1 MPINLANMGYDDVP
15 AAMPGEFQQLPAG
28 GYVCNV
34 ILADITHSKAGN
46 LMLVLFIDI
55 AQGDF
60 KGHFKA
66 AVDRVKSFAPDK
78 KWDSNAIYR
87 QLICDNSGRI
97 SKFFKGLMTAF
108 QKSNNNFRLNLQ
120 NFDAN
125 DLRGLLIGFVFA
137 EEEYQ
142 KKDGSIASKV
152 IPVFPKSLADI
163 QSGNFTVPLK
173 KSLQP
178 STPAQSN
185 DIFGG
190 SRIDPSDLPF

>member
-34 ILADITHSKAGN
+34 VLADITHSKAGN

-152 IPVFPKSLADI
+152 IPVFPKSVADI
-163 QSGNFTVPLK
+163 QSGNFAVPQK
-173 KSLQP
+173 KALLP
-178 STPAQSN
+178 SKPVQSN